1 MAEKPIL
8 HFPPSHHPWWS
19 QASRSLLFNA
29 VMFGSVTI
37 YALLSLLTW
46 PFPSLIRYRFI
57 SQWARFHIWL
67 LDALCGLHY
76 QVEGKEHLPRDR
88 TAVVLSKHQS
98 SWETLAFQQIF
109 PPQVWVLKRELLLV
123 PFFGWGLAL
132 LDPIAIDRSAGRKA
146 IQQIIDQGQQRLE
159 SGRWVVVFPE
169 GTRMAAG
176 QQRRFGIGGAALA
189 AATGHPVV
197 PVAHNA
203 GHYWPRRG
211 FLKKPGIIHVVIGP
225 VIESHGK
232 TAEEINRLAETWI
245 SETMARLEAETSGQ
259 G

>member
-1 MAEKPIL
+1 MAKKML
-8 HFPPSHHPWWS
+8 LRFRHFRHPWRL
-19 QASRSLLFNA
+19 QALRSLLFNA

-46 PFPSLIRYRFI
+46 PFAPLARYRFI

-67 LDALCGLHY
+67 LGSLCGLRY
-76 QVEGKEHLPRDR
+76 RVEGHEHLPRDR
-88 TAVVLSKHQS
+88 TAVVLAKHQS

-132 LDPIAIDRSAGRKA
+132 LDPIAIDRGAGRKA
-146 IQQIIDQGQQRLE
+146 VQQIIEQGRQRLE

-169 GTRMAAG
+169 GTRIAAG
-176 QQRRFGIGGAALA
+176 QRRRFGIGGAALA

-197 PVAHNA
+197 PVVHNA

-211 FLKKPGIIHVVIGP
+211 FLKKPGTIHVMIGP
-225 VIESHGK
+225 VIESRGR
-232 TAEEINRLAETWI
+232 TAEEINRLAEAWI
-245 SETMARLEAETSGQ
+245 NETMTGLEARAAGHS
-259 G
+259 

>member
-1 MAEKPIL
+1 M
-8 HFPPSHHPWWS
+8 
-19 QASRSLLFNA
+19 QALRSLLFNA

-46 PFPSLIRYRFI
+46 PFPPLARYRFI

-67 LDALCGLHY
+67 LGSLCGLRY
-76 QVEGKEHLPRDR
+76 RVEGREHLPRGR
-88 TAVVLSKHQS
+88 TAVVLAKHQS

-132 LDPIAIDRSAGRKA
+132 LDPIAIDRGAGRKA
-146 IQQIIDQGQQRLE
+146 VQQIIEQGRQRLE

-176 QQRRFGIGGAALA
+176 HHRRFGIGGAALA
-189 AATGHPVV
+189 AASGHPVV

-211 FLKKPGIIHVVIGP
+211 FLKKPGTIHVVIGP
-225 VIESHGK
+225 LIDSRGK
-232 TAEEINRLAETWI
+232 SAEEINRLAENWI
-245 SETMARLEAETSGQ
+245 SETMARLEARSPGLS
-259 G
+259 